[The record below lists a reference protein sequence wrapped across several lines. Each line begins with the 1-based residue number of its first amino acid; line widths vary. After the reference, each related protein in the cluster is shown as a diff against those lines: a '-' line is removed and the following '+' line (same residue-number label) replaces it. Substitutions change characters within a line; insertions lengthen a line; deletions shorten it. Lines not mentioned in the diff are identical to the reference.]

1 MDEQLAAIHASINL
15 LTSRID
21 ERYLRNDE
29 RASQAD
35 ECMTRLE
42 AAMTA
47 TQSQIQNLKTTM
59 IVTAISTATATV
71 LGVAAFNAAILSNMV
86 ASFESGKDIATAQAE
101 IRRQSEETATL
112 IKDLKRRLEQ
122 PPDKKSY

>member
-1 MDEQLAAIHASINL
+1 
-15 LTSRID
+15 
-21 ERYLRNDE
+21 
-29 RASQAD
+29 
-35 ECMTRLE
+35 MTRLE